1 VIYRQ
6 PTVFRNVLRDARVGT
21 EARAGSR
28 VGEFTLGKRATEY
41 APVAVSPGVV
51 SSSYTDANPFPTEK
65 FLDPW
70 WGTNPGA
77 TNVWA
82 QINDFRDDPGNE
94 TAVANNARAR
104 IAYIDEWLKRADP
117 TTLPTDPLA
126 MATQAAAYAADMN
139 DKYNTHAGET
149 LKKSAQYKGAKW
161 AGEKLSI
168 YLAGP
173 AAGAATSWWL
183 DKATD
188 IGAAILK
195 GINALGIRVGPAKD
209 LEIAQAQL
217 DRMVFCIG
225 DSLTKGLPPS
235 WQTPTLP
242 VIVGGPNASAP
253 YMADVVCWTLAKF
266 MRMPRADREVV
277 QQWWALY
284 LAQANDPEIANA
296 VSQLW
301 NTGAYADDTQVV
313 LVAMVI
319 AKMAGIP
326 WRPFAEKLWSRSL
339 GWRGRPDLLLDY
351 DSVSGLIPMR
361 AGAYPVNA
369 GMVQWQVLVSDA
381 FKLAED
387 ERIMRIDKR
396 VAKPS
401 STSSAP
407 GGGAGAS
414 GGGVATFLG
423 VAAVIGIILKVIL

>member
-1 VIYRQ
+1 MF
-6 PTVFRNVLRDARVGT
+6 TVARRRPVVFLDARVG
-21 EARAGSR
+21 AAGSR

-41 APVAVSPGVV
+41 APVAASPGA
-51 SSSYTDANPFPTEK
+51 SSYTDADPFPTEK

-70 WGTNPGA
+70 WGTNPAA

-94 TAVANNARAR
+94 TAVANDAKARV
-104 IAYIDEWLKRADP
+104 AYVDAWLRRADP
-117 TTLPTDPLA
+117 TGTALPTDPIE
-126 MATQAAAYAADMN
+126 MATQAAAYAAEMN
-139 DKYNTHAGET
+139 DKYNEHAGET
-149 LKKSAQYKGAKW
+149 LKKSAQYKGLKW
-161 AGEKLSI
+161 AGEKLSV

-188 IGAAILK
+188 VGAAILR

-209 LEIAQAQL
+209 LEIAKAQL
-217 DRMVFCIG
+217 ERMVFCLG
-225 DSLTKGLPPS
+225 DSITKGLPPS

-319 AKMAGIP
+319 AKMAGLP
-326 WRPFAEKLWSRSL
+326 WRPFAEKLWSRSM

-351 DSVSGLIPMR
+351 DVAAGLIPMR

-369 GMVQWQVLVSDA
+369 GMVQWQVLASDA
-381 FKLAED
+381 FRIAED
-387 ERIMRIDKR
+387 ERVMRIDKR

-401 STSSAP
+401 SSRST
-407 GGGAGAS
+407 S
-414 GGGVATFLG
+414 GGGVVMLG
-423 VAAVIGIILKVIL
+423 VAAVVALVIL